1 MRRSVDSITPDL
13 PPTTIL
19 RMALVQYESK
29 DNAGHRFWMA
39 RYAIRIDINRP
50 GIYRWLIPREAAR
63 CPPLCV

>member
-1 MRRSVDSITPDL
+1 
-13 PPTTIL
+13 
-19 RMALVQYESK
+19 MALVQYESK

-50 GIYRWLIPREAAR
+50 GIYRWLTPHEAAR